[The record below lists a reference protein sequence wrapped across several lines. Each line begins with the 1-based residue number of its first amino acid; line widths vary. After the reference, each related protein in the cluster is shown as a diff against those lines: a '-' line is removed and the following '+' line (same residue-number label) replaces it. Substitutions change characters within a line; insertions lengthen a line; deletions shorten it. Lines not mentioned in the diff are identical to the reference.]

1 MRLPA
6 GRVRTALPAPRGRIA
21 ASWGAVTGTGAA
33 ASAAL
38 AILVLACTFMAVA
51 VPRASL
57 GYRTQVVQQ
66 VFRAASAQ
74 QKAVLAD
81 ADLAGLEQASLSA
94 GQLAFARSK
103 LADGLR
109 SAGLPL
115 APAASQWSG
124 LAISA
129 GAVSGAPRPAAQHM
143 LPPQLELLYRS
154 GLSRNAT
161 LVAGSLPTRAQGHAT
176 SATFQVAVTA
186 ATAAGLGLRVGS
198 RLRAAGQVLVVSGI
212 IRPLGVGSSFWTVEP
227 SAAAPRLTYPSL
239 NSAPYLGTA
248 AFVGAAELPQLE
260 RYLGGQ
266 PLRALWSFPL
276 GLGHVSADQA
286 AGLLRA
292 LEGVAYLPAVT
303 LVSTK
308 LGVIT
313 GATSPLVM
321 NLSSGLVTALSP
333 FVAADDAVQRALSL
347 LFVSLAAIAA
357 VVVLLGAR
365 LVAEHRWGEFDLMRA
380 RGASLAQ
387 VAMVALAG
395 GSAAALPA
403 AAVAVA
409 AAALATPGPES
420 WLSWWLAGLITVAA
434 LAGPPVLA
442 AWQHRARRDTTRAA
456 PAAGTRRKIAAAR
469 RWVGDGALVCAA
481 VGGLVI
487 LRQQGLPPPGSM
499 DLFTSLAP
507 VLAAIPVA
515 LLVIRCYPLVLR
527 QLTRLAARRRGVVM
541 VIGLARGSAATWAAV
556 LPAFALILAFAVA
569 AFAAMARDA
578 VARADVA
585 ASWQAVAADA
595 VVTAPATGPGITPAA
610 QRLITGVPGARHT
623 TMVSVTTGTSGQG
636 LPLPVVIVDPRQY
649 AALSAATPAPPFPA
663 AALARPGAGGAART
677 GPVPAL
683 ISPAARTSL
692 GPGSTLQVAARHL
705 RLRVAGAVASIVGGP
720 AGSQF
725 VVLPRWALPNQA
737 PQPTVIA
744 IAGPGLDTA
753 ALARTV
759 RHAVPGARVT
769 LRSHLLAAISRAPLP
784 HGGLVTLAQGAVA
797 AGAFSLL
804 ILLLMLVL
812 SARSREMTLAR
823 LVTMGLG
830 AAQSR
835 RIAAVEALPLILAA
849 AVGGTVCA
857 LALVPLVGPAVDL
870 AAFTGRPVN
879 VQLRADLLA
888 IAAAAGGLL
897 LLAGVTLA
905 VQDRLARRRGTSQA
919 LRVGE

>member
-1 MRLPA
+1 
-6 GRVRTALPAPRGRIA
+6 
-21 ASWGAVTGTGAA
+21 VTGTGAG

-38 AILVLACTFMAVA
+38 AILVLACTFIAVA

-74 QKAVLAD
+74 QKTVLAD

-94 GQLAFARSK
+94 GQLASARSK

-109 SAGLPL
+109 NAGLPL

-124 LAISA
+124 LAIST

-176 SATFQVAVTA
+176 SATFQVAVTS

-227 SAAAPRLTYPSL
+227 SAAAPRLTYPSR
-239 NSAPYLGTA
+239 NSAPYLGAA

-260 RYLGGQ
+260 RHLGGQ

-292 LEGVAYLPAVT
+292 LQGVAYLPAVT

-308 LGVIT
+308 LGVVT
-313 GATSPLVM
+313 GATSPVVM

-365 LVAEHRWGEFDLMRA
+365 LVAEHRWGEFALMRA

-395 GSAAALPA
+395 GAAAALPA

-420 WLSWWLAGLITVAA
+420 RLSWWLAGLITVAA

-442 AWQHRARRDTTRAA
+442 AWQHRARRDTARAA

-499 DLFTSLAP
+499 DPFTSLAP

-585 ASWQAVAADA
+585 ASWQAMAADA

-623 TMVSVTTGTSGQG
+623 AMVSVTTGTSGQG
-636 LPLPVVIVDPRQY
+636 LPLSVVIVDPRQY

-663 AALARPGAGGAART
+663 AALARPAGGAART

-692 GPGSTLQVAARHL
+692 GPGRTLQVAARHL
-705 RLRVAGAVASIVGGP
+705 RLQVAGAVASIAGGP

-759 RHAVPGARVT
+759 RHAVPGAQVT

-835 RIAAVEALPLILAA
+835 RIAAVEALPLVLAA

-870 AAFTGRPVN
+870 AAFTGRPVD

-888 IAAAAGGLL
+888 LAAATGGLL